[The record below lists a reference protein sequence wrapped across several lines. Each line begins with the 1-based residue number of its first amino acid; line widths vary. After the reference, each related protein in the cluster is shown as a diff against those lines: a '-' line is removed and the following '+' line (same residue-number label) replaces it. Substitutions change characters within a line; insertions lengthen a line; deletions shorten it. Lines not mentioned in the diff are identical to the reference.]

1 MKNKNR
7 PNHKKRTLALVI
19 ILALLCIGGTELLF
33 CRHFAPEEYNRIVAP
48 VRRAAAAVGE
58 ACRSVAGMAAQS
70 WADFTGQVSA
80 YWAELTAPKPEPEP
94 EPELES
100 QLASEP
106 TLATEAYL
114 DPSLTE
120 LKVVDGQELLTGGNL
135 NLVYFNQ
142 GDEAWATQPYGSDQI
157 GGYGCG
163 PAAMAMVVSSM
174 TDTQIDPAAMAQWA
188 VEHGYWARKSGSYLS
203 IVEGTAQAF
212 GLHAE
217 TFSERTPDALV
228 DTLISG
234 NILVALMGPGHFTQ
248 RGHFILL
255 RGVTMGGEILVAD
268 PNSNQRSLV
277 AWDAQLILDELSSST
292 HNGAPLWVISQEAI
306 SDLELLSEPDDGAS
320 ADLAPR

>member
-1 MKNKNR
+1 MKQKNR
-7 PNHKKRTLALVI
+7 PNHKKRTLALVVF
-19 ILALLCIGGTELLF
+19 LALLCIGGTELLF

-48 VRRAAAAVGE
+48 VRRAAAAAGG
-58 ACRSVAGMAAQS
+58 ACRSAAGHAAQF
-70 WADFTGQVSA
+70 WTDLTGRASA
-80 YWAELTAPKPEPEP
+80 FWSELTAPPPEPEPEP
-94 EPELES
+94 EPELDS

-106 TLATEAYL
+106 ALATEAYL

-120 LKVVDGQELLTGGNL
+120 LKLVDGQELLTGGNL
-135 NLVYFNQ
+135 NLVYYNQ

-163 PAAMAMVVSSM
+163 PTAMAMVVSSM
-174 TDTQIDPAAMAQWA
+174 TDIQIDPAAMSQWA
-188 VEHGYWARKSGSYLS
+188 AEHGYWARKSGSYLS
-203 IVEGTAQAF
+203 IVEGTAQAY

-217 TFSERTPDALV
+217 SFSERTPDALM

-255 RGVTMGGEILVAD
+255 RGVTMGGKILVAD
-268 PNSNQRSLV
+268 PNSDQRSLV

-292 HNGAPLWVISQEAI
+292 HNGAPLWVIEPG
-306 SDLELLSEPDDGAS
+306 LEFSSEEGGTPAS
-320 ADLAPR
+320 